1 MPSRLVGVWVA
12 FDSTFLPT
20 LNTVIVFRLNKDRQ
34 VQIKTLI
41 LQLTTL
47 VSWTLDV
54 NSLTPFYIQVD
65 ILCKSAT
72 DKNKNF
78 FVSKYSLHFSTS
90 REGMPKKKLLPD
102 KVLLDMVALE
112 RSLEGLPNK
121 KVPLDKDLCT
131 EPLLRYQLSIVTNC
145 V

>member
-1 MPSRLVGVWVA
+1 M
-12 FDSTFLPT
+12 
-20 LNTVIVFRLNKDRQ
+20 
-34 VQIKTLI
+34 
-41 LQLTTL
+41 
-47 VSWTLDV
+47 SWPLDV
-54 NSLTPFYIQVD
+54 NSLTPFFLQVD

-72 DKNKNF
+72 DKNKHF

-102 KVLLDMVALE
+102 KVLLDMVALD

-131 EPLLRYQLSIVTNC
+131 ESLLRYQLSIVTNC